1 MHAAAYLSVLFALLL
16 PLYAYAGYPLLLWM
30 MGVRR
35 RRLDAPEPAEWP
47 RISITVP
54 AYNEEAEIGATLR
67 SLLALDYPADRRQ
80 IVVVSDASTDGTDD
94 VVRSFAD
101 RGVQL
106 LRMPNRHGKTAA
118 ENAAAPV
125 LTGEIVVNTDASIR
139 ILPGSLRPLVAVFAD
154 PRVGVASGRDVS
166 VARADASANAGE
178 GGYVGYE
185 MGVRAL
191 ETRAGG
197 IVGAS
202 GCFYAIRAH
211 LHRLP
216 LPAGLSRDFAAP
228 LLARGAGYRAVSVDR
243 AVCLVPRT
251 PSLGREYRR
260 KVRTMTRGM
269 ETLWHLRPLLS
280 PRNGRLFAWMLWS
293 HKVCRWAVPWS
304 AAAGFG
310 GVLVLAATEPWALG
324 VAVIGGVL
332 LALAAAGALWPAGRT
347 PPRWLSLPAY
357 LVAGNLAALHA
368 ALQALRGAREATWEP
383 TRRDPAPASGPS
395 ITVASRVIHG
405 YTDPVG

>member
-1 MHAAAYLSVLFALLL
+1 MTPMHAAAYASIAIALLL
-16 PLYAYAGYPLLLWM
+16 PLYAYAGYPLLLWIFAP
-30 MGVRR
+30 RR
-35 RRLDAPEPAEWP
+35 RRDGAAEPAEWP

-54 AYNEEAEIGATLR
+54 AYNEEAEIGATLQ
-67 SLLALDYPADRRQ
+67 SLLALDYPAERRQ
-80 IVVVSDASTDGTDD
+80 IVVVSDGSTDGTDD

-106 LRMPNRHGKTAA
+106 LRMPERRGKTAA
-118 ENAAAPV
+118 ENAAASL

-139 ILPGSLRPLVAVFAD
+139 ILPASLRPLVAAFAD
-154 PRVGVASGRDVS
+154 PAVGVASGRDLS
-166 VARADASANAGE
+166 VARVDASATAGE

-185 MGVRAL
+185 MAVRGL

-251 PSLGREYRR
+251 PSLRREYGR

-269 ETLWHLRPLLS
+269 QTLWHLRALLD
-280 PRNGRLFAWMLWS
+280 PRNGATFAWMLWS
-293 HKVCRWAVPWS
+293 HKVCRWAVPWA
-304 AAAGFG
+304 AAAGVA
-310 GVLVLAATEPWALG
+310 GVLVLAGTEPWARAVASLG
-324 VAVIGGVL
+324 GAL

-347 PPRWLSLPAY
+347 PPRWLALPAY

-368 ALQALRGAREATWEP
+368 GLRALRGQHAAIWEP
-383 TRRDPAPASGPS
+383 TRRDPAPS
-395 ITVASRVIHG
+395 ITPAS
-405 YTDPVG
+405 